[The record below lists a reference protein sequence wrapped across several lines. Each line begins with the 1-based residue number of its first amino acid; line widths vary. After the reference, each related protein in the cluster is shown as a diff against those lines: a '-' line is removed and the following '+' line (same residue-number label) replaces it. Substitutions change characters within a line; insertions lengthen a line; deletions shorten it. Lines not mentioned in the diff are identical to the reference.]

1 MKIILQRNINLFL
14 FASVL
19 LCTKANAQV
28 VPLGFVGTT
37 VAKGTPATI
46 GDYRDGGVVFYVD
59 PNDNTHGL
67 VCSLKDIGSSNGRN
81 IWNFVGNAS
90 FVTNATGTAVGSGKT
105 NTNTIIAAMN
115 DKYDPDPALQST
127 TSTGFEVY
135 AAGIAR
141 NYLGEGYT
149 DWFLPSKDE
158 LYQLFLNRVAVSNTL
173 TTIAGAQTFPSV
185 SNYNYWTS
193 SEDSFYYAWMLRYN
207 GTSIL
212 QEKITKSTAKYL
224 RAIRAF

>member
-1 MKIILQRNINLFL
+1 MRIIKIKTFCL
-14 FASVL
+14 FAVGL
-19 LCTKANAQV
+19 LSTLGYAQV
-28 VPLGFVGTT
+28 IPIGFVGTI
-37 VAKGTPATI
+37 VVQGTPATI
-46 GDYRDGGVVFYVD
+46 GDYRDGGVVFYVNPD
-59 PNDNTHGL
+59 DNTHGL
-67 VCSLKDIGSSNGRN
+67 VCSLTDIGSSNGRN
-81 IWNFVGNAS
+81 IWNFVSNDS

-115 DKYDPDPALQST
+115 DKYDPDPALQSI

-158 LYQLFLNRVAVSNTL
+158 LYQLFVNRVAVSNTL

-193 SEDSFYYAWMLRYN
+193 SESNLYRVWMLRYN
-207 GTSIL
+207 GTSVL
-212 QEKITKSTAKYL
+212 QATINKGDAKYL

>member
-1 MKIILQRNINLFL
+1 MG
-14 FASVL
+14 L
-19 LCTKANAQV
+19 LSTLGYAQV
-28 VPLGFVGTT
+28 IPIGFVGTI
-37 VAKGTPATI
+37 VVQGTPATI
-46 GDYRDGGVVFYVD
+46 GDYRDGGVVFYVNPD
-59 PNDNTHGL
+59 DNTHGL
-67 VCSLKDIGSSNGRN
+67 VCSLTDIGSSNGRN
-81 IWNFVGNAS
+81 IWNFVSNDS
-90 FVTNATGTAVGSGKT
+90 FVTNATGTAVWSGKT

-115 DKYDPDPALQST
+115 DKYDPDPALQSI

-158 LYQLFLNRVAVSNTL
+158 LYQLFVNRVAVSNTL

-193 SEDSFYYAWMLRYN
+193 SESSLYRVWMLRYN
-207 GTSIL
+207 GTSVL
-212 QEKITKSTAKYL
+212 QATINKGDAKYL